1 MPDGARNRERI
12 RSSAGIRVE
21 VISHVEVDGADVDS
35 IILMGWKEKAT
46 KLLDRCLHTDFVDLS
61 RFKRI
66 RMGQVL

>member
-1 MPDGARNRERI
+1 MPDGTRNRERI
-12 RSSAGIRVE
+12 RPGAGIRVD
-21 VISHVEVDGADVDS
+21 VISYVEVDAGDVDS

-66 RMGQVL
+66 RMGHVL